1 MANSSIGSTQK
12 SKQPAAVQMAVAQ
25 LKEACRISEANWTL
39 WIERVERMT
48 KSSSY
53 GWNLGAGYGLNR
65 SGLRRLRT
73 LVEEPNL
80 TAWLA
85 GSLNSGRSR
94 WRALHEHSQSLNSE
108 MLYIFPNAE
117 AHQILLVG
125 AKKLD
130 SKAEGLFKI
139 LANYPV
145 VKSTRDADE
154 KERQQNRSEEMAGNE
169 PAWPVEAGLEAA
181 YDPQRALESM
191 LEYLTRRVACDAAY
205 LAIRS
210 GESFQIQA
218 AWKCKNGVEGRE
230 ISIRDN
236 PAIERLRDQGKGV
249 VAVLF
254 EPFEP
259 GASSE
264 LAEEVTDSLHQV
276 MAQAAGSWMG
286 IPVKIGRR
294 VIGLIGFVTAPGR
307 GFSTTM
313 MDEASR
319 YVSALAFYIE
329 SAIIF
334 REATRYLEQLALLN
348 ELAASAGMSSLG
360 ARSRRD
366 TDITDDG
373 TSDTGTSSADEFAR
387 RVMQRLRRA
396 FDSDWA
402 AVLLISA
409 DGERLEEAGGGSQSG
424 PAWVVPV
431 KGSLMGQV
439 MESGLPIRVG
449 DVRQAKR
456 YIAIQAKVRSELA
469 VPLKYRGKVR
479 GVLVLVSEASN
490 AFSLQ
495 DEQLLVVVA
504 SQLAGLFE
512 NVRLNE
518 EMRERA
524 RKLADSV
531 RQLEAVRDT
540 SLDLAADLDME
551 RLLRRVAQRARDLV
565 GARGAELG
573 LFNESEQVVE
583 IVVFEMMAEGD
594 DDERGGA
601 DKGEADSGGT
611 SNPMAERG
619 SEMGDEGGSIDK
631 QPLMAGVAGKIAALG
646 EAMVVNR
653 YEDWAGRWPSRRYE
667 GVHAVA
673 GVPLKFKGE
682 VIGTLCVLD
691 DRVEKSF
698 TRDDVRL
705 LEYLAPQAAIS
716 IRNARLYQELGR
728 RMEAQRVAE
737 ARLVQSARLAAVG
750 EMAAGMAHEL
760 NNPLTTVSGF
770 VELALSELE
779 EGPANLPAL
788 ISDLE
793 LVYQEAQRAQGVVRR
808 LLDFARPAEEE
819 RKPGDINIIIEQVLP
834 IFQHLM
840 RSGGVHLTTD
850 LTPGLPW
857 ITMDANQIKQVL
869 INLMHNALQAMPRG
883 GTLRIETGIEEGR
896 NVDGRGGKAYTQ
908 VRPYDEPRTDDE
920 RRTGGEGRH
929 AGEGGHEQ
937 QERRVRIEVSD
948 NGEGMTPEV
957 VARIFEPFFSTR
969 PAGKGSGLGLSV
981 SYGIIA
987 SHGGWIEVE
996 SIPGKGSC
1004 FRIFLPAGDVDQ
1016 EESQDG

>member
-12 SKQPAAVQMAVAQ
+12 SKQPAAVQ
-25 LKEACRISEANWTL
+25 LKEACRISEANWAL
-39 WIERVERMT
+39 WIERVERMN
-48 KSSSY
+48 KSSSH

-65 SGLRRLRT
+65 SGLRSLRT

-94 WRALHEHSQSLNSE
+94 WRALHERSQALNSE

-145 VKSTRDADE
+145 VKSTREADE
-154 KERQQNRSEEMAGNE
+154 KEREQNRHEEMAGSE

-218 AWKCKNGVEGRE
+218 VWKCKNGVEGRE

-249 VAVLF
+249 VVVLF
-254 EPFEP
+254 EPFAPVFEP
-259 GASSE
+259 GVSSE

-329 SAIIF
+329 SAIVF
-334 REATRYLEQLALLN
+334 REATRYLQQLALLN

-366 TDITDDG
+366 TGIPDG
-373 TSDTGTSSADEFAR
+373 ISDEGSSDTGTSPADEFAR

-402 AVLLISA
+402 AVLLVSA

-456 YIAIQAKVRSELA
+456 YIAVQAKVRSELA

-524 RKLADSV
+524 RKLADTV

-583 IVVFEMMAEGD
+583 IVVFEMRTEGD
-594 DDERGGA
+594 EVER
-601 DKGEADSGGT
+601 
-611 SNPMAERG
+611 R
-619 SEMGDEGGSIDK
+619 
-631 QPLMAGVAGKIAALG
+631 
-646 EAMVVNR
+646 R
-653 YEDWAGRWPSRRYE
+653 AGRGR
-667 GVHAVA
+667 A
-673 GVPLKFKGE
+673 GG
-682 VIGTLCVLD
+682 
-691 DRVEKSF
+691 
-698 TRDDVRL
+698 
-705 LEYLAPQAAIS
+705 
-716 IRNARLYQELGR
+716 
-728 RMEAQRVAE
+728 
-737 ARLVQSARLAAVG
+737 
-750 EMAAGMAHEL
+750 
-760 NNPLTTVSGF
+760 
-770 VELALSELE
+770 VEL
-779 EGPANLPAL
+779 
-788 ISDLE
+788 
-793 LVYQEAQRAQGVVRR
+793 
-808 LLDFARPAEEE
+808 
-819 RKPGDINIIIEQVLP
+819 
-834 IFQHLM
+834 
-840 RSGGVHLTTD
+840 
-850 LTPGLPW
+850 
-857 ITMDANQIKQVL
+857 
-869 INLMHNALQAMPRG
+869 
-883 GTLRIETGIEEGR
+883 
-896 NVDGRGGKAYTQ
+896 
-908 VRPYDEPRTDDE
+908 
-920 RRTGGEGRH
+920 
-929 AGEGGHEQ
+929 
-937 QERRVRIEVSD
+937 
-948 NGEGMTPEV
+948 
-957 VARIFEPFFSTR
+957 
-969 PAGKGSGLGLSV
+969 
-981 SYGIIA
+981 
-987 SHGGWIEVE
+987 
-996 SIPGKGSC
+996 
-1004 FRIFLPAGDVDQ
+1004 
-1016 EESQDG
+1016 